1 MKKRMISCILSFAL
15 VFSLCACSG
24 AGNSEKESQASEK
37 GNIKNPYS
45 MSDSFQITAYD
56 IVPYTA
62 YTTDGRQV
70 ENPIK
75 FEISNIKLLEQQSY
89 SSYEDGKS
97 ASHDNYYLVSF
108 DLEIL
113 ESSITDTITFNL
125 DYLSI
130 QNLNSNGQIGNSILG
145 EQGEIPDDYIYFYW
159 QTLMPL
165 EGAKWNFADVIQ
177 TESDKD
183 LSYIVFHYCG
193 EDGEYHDIYVSMET

>member
-1 MKKRMISCILSFAL
+1 MKRLSACVLSLVLIL
-15 VFSLCACSG
+15 SLCACGGTESG
-24 AGNSEKESQASEK
+24 ENEPQISEK

-45 MSDSFQITAYD
+45 MSDSFQLTAYD

-62 YTTDGRQV
+62 YTPDGRQV

-75 FEISNIKLLEQQSY
+75 FEISNIKLLEQRSY
-89 SSYEDGKS
+89 SSYENGES
-97 ASHDNYYLVSF
+97 VSHDNYYLVSF
-108 DLEIL
+108 DLEVL
-113 ESSITDTITFNL
+113 ESSTTDTITFNL

-145 EQGEIPDDYIYFYW
+145 DQAEIPDDYIYFYW

-165 EGAKWNFADVIQ
+165 EGAKWSFADVIQ
-177 TESDKD
+177 TESDKE

-193 EDGEYHDIYVSMET
+193 EDGEYHDIYVSMEN